1 MNNVDRGLVTM
12 LTLSIIIAG
21 FVLENKLLLMH
32 HDHLSMH
39 SSTPE
44 PSSSTYKDSARLQ
57 RVEKAIN
64 VILTQRNCPSYV
76 NLTNVADAL
85 VGKLSGLFDTTSVR
99 TICDVPNDK
108 IPIFNE
114 ELDDS
119 KNQDDDSSET
129 LNDWTVIPW
138 LCWIAVWIYRLALA
152 FVLGLC
158 VFCGLPETF
167 EQKDGKGFCQITV
180 FIVVSS
186 VGYFPNVLMDV
197 CGSYCTAWYF
207 PLCIGLSRLLWIMS
221 VCFVNTGFDKIG
233 IKIVAYVVVSIVS
246 IIVMYNGF
254 HPMMIMT

>member
-119 KNQDDDSSET
+119 KNQGAHSSET
-129 LNDWTVIPW
+129 LDDWTVIPW
-138 LCWIAVWIYRLALA
+138 LCWIGVWIYRLALA
-152 FVLGLC
+152 LGLGR
-158 VFCGLPETF
+158 FGFNALPSAFKT
-167 EQKDGKGFCQITV
+167 KDGKGFCQLTV
-180 FIVVSS
+180 FIVVSC

-197 CGSYCTAWYF
+197 CGTHCTAWYF
-207 PLCIGLSRLLWIMS
+207 PLCIGISRLLWMMA
-221 VCFVNTGFDKIG
+221 VCFVNTNINKDAFDT
-233 IKIVAYVVVSIVS
+233 VEYVIVSIVS
-246 IIVMYNGF
+246 IFVMYNGV